1 MIKAIIFD
9 LDGTLVQTEILKAR
23 SYADAVNRLTNGIV
37 KIEQVLDVFKN
48 YVGLSRHEVAAGLI
62 SLYTDFFVD
71 QKLSNDDLIK
81 LLIDTRLNIYEKMIL
96 NKDVLKEYFCEYNL
110 GLLNAVY
117 EDKFLTGLATMSQCE
132 QADKV
137 LKVLDVRDKFKYVIT
152 REEVMNGKPNPEIY
166 LKMLEQL
173 KVRPE
178 ETIVIE
184 DSVTGIKAAQN
195 ADINVFAVT
204 NSITKKS
211 VHQSKVLPDR
221 FIIDNPKLLRKQ
233 VYNFIES
240 KKN

>member
-48 YVGLSRHEVAAGLI
+48 YVGLSRYEVAAGLI

-71 QKLSNDDLIK
+71 QKLSRDDLIK

-117 EDKFLTGLATMSQCE
+117 EDKFFTGLATMSQCE

-137 LKVLDVRDKFKYVIT
+137 LKVLGIRDKFKYVIT
-152 REEVMNGKPNPEIY
+152 RDEVMNGKPNPEIY
-166 LKMLEQL
+166 LKMLKQL

-204 NSITKKS
+204 NSITKSS
-211 VHQSKVLPDR
+211 VHKSNLLPAE
-221 FIIDNPKLLRKQ
+221 FIIDDPKYLKERI
-233 VYNFIES
+233 YNFINEH
-240 KKN
+240 K